1 MADKSAVLSLVI
13 RAKNEAGGVLKA
25 VGGSMDYLRS
35 RGNDVVKM
43 FTSLKAL
50 AAAGLGLAGVSL
62 SVATLSS
69 ELRELVAELDQVD
82 KRARSLGLPVD
93 QYLALTYAAQR
104 FGGTI
109 DTLPKALSK
118 IDVAIASNNEAL
130 EELGINLDGLD
141 AQGRLEALGE
151 AFAAIPSQA
160 DKMRLAVKLFG
171 DELAL
176 QVLPLLNDQLAE
188 TKQRF
193 EELTG
198 GSLSLAVDDAV
209 GIQKAFGDVALASKA
224 TKAAVLDS
232 FGPEIEAV
240 LLATA
245 DTIAANRDEMVAW
258 LESSVPTGEGIV
270 NVLSQIAGAF
280 AGIAKGAEIAGKSSV
295 FVLGT
300 IYNEAAKI
308 ANLTKQITMLPELN
322 ALETRIEK
330 LTGRVEGF
338 RARYE
343 DAVRAGDAAVSAGDD
358 RGAAIQQRVRLENYE
373 KMIEAQRELDAL
385 NAEYLKQSQQ
395 FVGLQLDKQIDTLDA
410 MLESLAQEIING
422 GTAWDAFASGAEFV
436 RGKLDEILVR
446 AKAINVERAKGGAAA
461 PGAPSIQDEQWPGV
475 NDGGQQDMVGPDP
488 NEWRDWM
495 ALRDD
500 ARRAVD
506 EAVAGSEA
514 APLAEREAAM
524 RRIVESEIEAER
536 VRYESVLTEQQLVE
550 LADAR
555 RASLDGQLASMREVA
570 ALSGQD
576 LFAGMSA
583 GFDRLQE
590 QFSIG
595 QAGADAVS
603 QSFNA
608 LQGQAA
614 GFFQSIMDGSM
625 SAGDAFKQFAQGIIS
640 ALIGIIAQ
648 MLATIA
654 VALILNAIPGGSA
667 ILSAMDM
674 ASGASGGGWGG
685 IAGIFSGGKKSSGGG
700 GSGSSAASTMMEP
713 GIASPSQSLVQTNV
727 TNIQAVDAPSFQRL
741 LARNSDSVAET
752 VAGETNANFTLRSA
766 LGR

>member
-93 QYLALTYAAQR
+93 QFLALTYAAQR
-104 FGGTI
+104 FGGTAE
-109 DTLPKALSK
+109 TLPKALSK

-245 DTIAANRDEMVAW
+245 DTIAANRAEMVAW

-270 NVLSQIAGAF
+270 DVVGQIAGGF
-280 AGIAKGAEIAGKSSV
+280 AGMAKTIELSIKSSLLLILKLYESASYISDQFRKFAAMQGADQAKEDLRLLDIRLTNLKEMVKEYERLGKYYQNNANNEKIALEYSQKIKQATIQITALEATRAEKTKTANEEQYNAFLKPREYMAEIAELQDELAKSIIGA
-295 FVLGT
+295 GT
-300 IYNEAAKI
+300 I
-308 ANLTKQITMLPELN
+308 
-322 ALETRIEK
+322 
-330 LTGRVEGF
+330 
-338 RARYE
+338 
-343 DAVRAGDAAVSAGDD
+343 S
-358 RGAAIQQRVRLENYE
+358 
-373 KMIEAQRELDAL
+373 
-385 NAEYLKQSQQ
+385 
-395 FVGLQLDKQIDTLDA
+395 
-410 MLESLAQEIING
+410 
-422 GTAWDAFASGAEFV
+422 DAFAASYTFAAGEAS
-436 RGKLDEILVR
+436 KLLER
-446 AKAINVERAKGGAAA
+446 ARAINVERAKGGAAA
-461 PGAPSIQDEQWPGV
+461 PGAPTVQDEQWPGV
-475 NDGGQQDMVGPDP
+475 NDGGQQDMAGPDP

-514 APLAEREAAM
+514 APLAERESAM

-570 ALSGQD
+570 ALSSQD

-595 QAGADAVS
+595 QSGADAVS

-625 SAGDAFKQFAQGIIS
+625 SAGDAFKQFAQGLIS
-640 ALIGIIAQ
+640 SLLGVIAQ

-654 VALILNAIPGGSA
+654 VAAILNVLLGGIPAGMGIVSGGLGAAGGLGGMFGGGGS
-667 ILSAMDM
+667 
-674 ASGASGGGWGG
+674 
-685 IAGIFSGGKKSSGGG
+685 KSSGGG